1 LEGRVGRLGSPA
13 KVQPWLV
20 ATTLGAQAAHT
31 TPGRKA
37 AALRESVRGRAFQKL
52 LKMSFNSFASPR
64 FLSWNATRLMF

>member
-1 LEGRVGRLGSPA
+1 VKLKRDCIKLKRDFVELKREWLEGRVGRLGSPA

-37 AALRESVRGRAFQKL
+37 AALRESVRGRARQK
-52 LKMSFNSFASPR
+52 P
-64 FLSWNATRLMF
+64 